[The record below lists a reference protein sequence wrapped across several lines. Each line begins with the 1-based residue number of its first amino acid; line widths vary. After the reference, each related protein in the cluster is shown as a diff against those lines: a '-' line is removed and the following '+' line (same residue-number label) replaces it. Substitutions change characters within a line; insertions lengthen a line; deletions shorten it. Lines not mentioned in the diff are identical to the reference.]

1 MPDSGGG
8 RFGSVVDVSWS
19 SVTGSNI
26 LSVGAGDPG
35 WAQMLMRRPR
45 RSKACETQ
53 SPLRGGL
60 ALEGSTG
67 LRPRGPERRTVSVCH
82 ASSCVDE
89 TSLGAMNGFW
99 AVLGTPVMGFGAA
112 GLPTYDGRVVGGPA
126 GIGVAADAA
135 AGIVIATSAAH
146 AAVSGL
152 RNTGCMGSLCSPGGV
167 GVMRRRTTAR
177 RHRRAFPGCLQE
189 VNYFG

>member
-60 ALEGSTG
+60 ALEVSTG

-112 GLPTYDGRVVGGPA
+112 GAPPRQRGGEGGAPADGGGA
-126 GIGVAADAA
+126 GA
-135 AGIVIATSAAH
+135 
-146 AAVSGL
+146 
-152 RNTGCMGSLCSPGGV
+152 PG
-167 GVMRRRTTAR
+167 AR
-177 RHRRAFPGCLQE
+177 
-189 VNYFG
+189 